1 MKKVLYTDINKDG
14 KLDVI
19 TANSNGNNL
28 SLRLGT
34 GNGTFGTATALNAGS
49 SPIFV
54 ATADWNG
61 DGKLDIAVVNNGITT
76 GSYVVSIL
84 TGDGS
89 GGFGQISNI
98 DIGNT
103 TVPRGAVVGDFNRD
117 GRPDLAV
124 AGYGNNTIPVLLGK
138 GDGTF
143 EPVVSLNGPANPQ
156 SVDTADFDGDGW
168 PDLVATTSITG
179 SQNVSVLLGKC
190 K

>member
-1 MKKVLYTDINKDG
+1 M
-14 KLDVI
+14 I

-28 SLRLGT
+28 SLRMGA
-34 GNGTFGTATALNAGS
+34 GNGTFATAVALNAGS
-49 SPIFV
+49 SPVFV

-84 TGDGS
+84 TGDGN
-89 GGFGQISNI
+89 GGFGQINNV

-103 TVPRGAVVGDFNRD
+103 TVPRGAVVGDFNKD
-117 GRPDLAV
+117 GKPDLAV

-143 EPVVSLNGPANPQ
+143 EPVISLTGPANPQ

-168 PDLVATTSITG
+168 PDLVATTSIAG